1 MAQLLEAQAA
11 NRPLSA
17 DRALNSA
24 SRTTEGDVLR
34 VGQTGSSTAT
44 ATPTAMGSS
53 AGGEIKQDAW
63 FAQKM
68 MMGLEKYQKARG
80 AVPLART
87 TPIDA

>member
-1 MAQLLEAQAA
+1 
-11 NRPLSA
+11 
-17 DRALNSA
+17 
-24 SRTTEGDVLR
+24 
-34 VGQTGSSTAT
+34 
-44 ATPTAMGSS
+44 MGSS